1 MIKKSVTKVRIV
13 EGHPADPSLK
23 EYITFGLSATKDDMT
38 YRIDDITDDR
48 EALDA
53 FVEKLNNTDFEPW
66 LIKELADDFLTERYG
81 L

>member
-1 MIKKSVTKVRIV
+1 MEKKSVTKVKIV
-13 EGHPADPSLK
+13 EGRPADPTLK

-48 EALDA
+48 QAINA

-66 LIKELADDFLTERYG
+66 LIRELVDDFLTERYG